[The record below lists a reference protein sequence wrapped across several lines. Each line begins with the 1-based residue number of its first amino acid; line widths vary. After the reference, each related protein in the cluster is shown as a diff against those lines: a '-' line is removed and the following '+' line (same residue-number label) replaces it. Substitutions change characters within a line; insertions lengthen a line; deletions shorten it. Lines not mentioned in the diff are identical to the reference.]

1 VDVEDGARV
10 TASLTE
16 QLDRLTFTNLSADE
30 VTARIIESAVGWAT
44 GQGWRVYRRAAS
56 VLPLPPPLSGRHS
69 VVDVACARPD
79 GPPLVIEVD
88 RTDRARTVEKLSAEA
103 AAGRVA
109 IWIRWGVGPFA
120 APPAPVHLVPCAV
133 SRRPGPGGPARR
145 YSRIPAPDERPAPA
159 HSAVAGGTVVDGAA
173 AVELPIPDLAP
184 DAAAGPAGD

>member
-1 VDVEDGARV
+1 VDVEDGRRV
-10 TASLTE
+10 TAALAD
-16 QLDRLTFTNLSADE
+16 QLDRLTFTSLAADE
-30 VTARIIESAVGWAT
+30 VTDRIIESAVGWAT

-88 RTDRARTVEKLSAEA
+88 RTDRARTVEKLTAEA
-103 AAGRVA
+103 AAGRIA
-109 IWIRWGVGPFA
+109 IWIRWGTGPFA
-120 APPAPVHLVPCAV
+120 APPPPVHLVTCTV
-133 SRRPGPGGPARR
+133 TRRSGPGGPGRR
-145 YSRIPAPDERPAPA
+145 YSRTLASGDRPAPA
-159 HSAVAGGTVVDGAA
+159 HSTVTGGSAVDEAT